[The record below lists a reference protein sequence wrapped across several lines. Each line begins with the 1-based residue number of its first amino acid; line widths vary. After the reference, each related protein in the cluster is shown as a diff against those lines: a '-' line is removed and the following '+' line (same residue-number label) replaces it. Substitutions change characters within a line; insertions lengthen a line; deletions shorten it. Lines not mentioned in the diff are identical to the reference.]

1 MQYIFE
7 EVKGNFPK
15 TATRSKRTMK
25 KLHIGE
31 YAETLVSVELNA
43 DTFDTPYE
51 GELLDAMYE
60 YDDGIFVGSNGGG
73 TYILAQ
79 LLTSEDIED
88 KIKKYCEDLLFVL
101 SDIEPKFA
109 EIESITVQ
117 YGDAYY
123 GEW

>member
-7 EVKGNFPK
+7 EVKVNFPK
-15 TATRSKRTMK
+15 TTTRSNRTKK

-31 YAETLVSVELNA
+31 YAETLVYIELTA

-51 GELLDAMYE
+51 DQLLDAMYE
-60 YDDGIFVGSNGGG
+60 FDSGMFVCSNGGG
-73 TYILAQ
+73 TSIITQ
-79 LLTSEDIED
+79 FKTTEVDED

-109 EIESITVQ
+109 EIGTIAVQ

>member
-7 EVKGNFPK
+7 EVKVNFPK
-15 TATRSKRTMK
+15 STTRSNRTKK

-31 YAETLVSVELNA
+31 YAETLVSIDLTA

-51 GELLDAMYE
+51 GQLLDAMYE
-60 YDDGIFVGSNGGG
+60 FDSGMFVGSNGGG
-73 TYILAQ
+73 TVILTQ
-79 LLTSEDIED
+79 LKSSEVNED
-88 KIKKYCEDLLFVL
+88 NIKKYCEDLLFVL

-109 EIESITVQ
+109 EIGTIAVK

>member
-7 EVKGNFPK
+7 EVKVNFPK
-15 TATRSKRTMK
+15 STFRSNRTKK

-31 YAETLVSVELNA
+31 YAETLVSINLTA

-51 GELLDAMYE
+51 DQLLDAMYE
-60 YDDGIFVGSNGGG
+60 FDSGMFVGSNGDG
-73 TYILAQ
+73 TIILAQ
-79 LLTSEDIED
+79 LKSSEVNED

-109 EIESITVQ
+109 EIGTIAVQ

>member
-7 EVKGNFPK
+7 EVKVNFPK
-15 TATRSKRTMK
+15 STSRSNRTKK

-31 YAETLVSVELNA
+31 YAETLVSINLTA

-51 GELLDAMYE
+51 DQLLDAMYE
-60 YDDGIFVGSNGGG
+60 FDSGMFVGSNGDG
-73 TYILAQ
+73 TIILAQ
-79 LLTSEDIED
+79 LKSSEVNED

-109 EIESITVQ
+109 EIGTIAVQ